1 MTHKHDIYKY
11 FDDFDDEYWLCKA
24 PGCGQKIKK
33 NKSKS
38 LTGLIRHRAIHDRK
52 NEAVLEGGPAA
63 KQAKLN
69 FKVVDKKEDFEK
81 AVLRFF
87 AAYGVPFQA
96 VDSAEFSNMFAV
108 GGYTKLTRQ
117 RLAGE
122 ILAKESADCDWAIT
136 SSVRNQAISICFD
149 EYSKGNRRYVSLTAA
164 FVDEKFCVH
173 TKHIAVKS
181 LADDRATA
189 ENLKILIEETLT
201 RYQVQLT
208 SVVAMTRDG
217 GANIKKTAQLM
228 DLPRNRSLK
237 LANITRWN
245 STFEMLK
252 SFLDLQQPLA
262 AFSTAENT
270 KKTNAAMAFHAT
282 LSFDLNQIATLR
294 KCLAYIK
301 DISIMV
307 EGRRSSASLIL
318 YLLCRLK
325 DYCNKPS
332 RSQVSS
338 ALCSSFLQG
347 FLAGLQKRY
356 AEYTSSDVLLICS
369 FLDPRFV
376 GDYRIATETD
386 WERAAQLVANKCE
399 LEVLSSEISNST
411 GSPSPPRDDI
421 SDISSEGNDD
431 DWSSWNQNTE
441 KLEVKESTVEKE
453 LKLYRAL
460 VKDDKIPV
468 PKPDDL
474 KTSTAASIRVIALA
488 GKRKKDRAKKRAD
501 EKYQRWIRSDNPDFI
516 AAVYF

>member
-1 MTHKHDIYKY
+1 MSILVQMTHKHDIYKY

-228 DLPRNRSLK
+228 DLPSVHCFDHFLHLCVKDGLNTTEVSGVVEKIRSVAVAFKSSPLMHNVFLTISRNRSLK

-332 RSQVSS
+332 RSQ
-338 ALCSSFLQG
+338 
-347 FLAGLQKRY
+347 KRY

-441 KLEVKESTVEKE
+441 KLEVKESTKQ
-453 LKLYRAL
+453 R
-460 VKDDKIPV
+460 P
-468 PKPDDL
+468 
-474 KTSTAASIRVIALA
+474 TS
-488 GKRKKDRAKKRAD
+488 
-501 EKYQRWIRSDNPDFI
+501 
-516 AAVYF
+516 AAVISRP